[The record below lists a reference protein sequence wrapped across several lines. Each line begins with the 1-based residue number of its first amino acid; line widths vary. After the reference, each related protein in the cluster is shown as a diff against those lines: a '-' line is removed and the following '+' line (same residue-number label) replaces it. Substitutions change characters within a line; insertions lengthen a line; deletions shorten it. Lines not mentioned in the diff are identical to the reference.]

1 MSKKMKIVTIGGGS
15 SYTPEI
21 IEGFIQR
28 YDEMPIREIWLVDVE
43 AGREKLNVVGSLA
56 KRMVEAAGIDCQVHL
71 TLDRREALK
80 DADFV
85 TTQLRV
91 GQLDARIK
99 DERIPLSH
107 GLIGQETNGAGGFAK
122 ALRTIPVILDICRDM
137 EELCPDAWLINF
149 TNPSGIVTEAV
160 LKHSNIKCI
169 GLCNLSQSMQ
179 RMVAEILN
187 VDKSRFLLHLTGLN
201 HFLYG
206 THVYMDGKDV
216 MPEVLKNL
224 KYDSAHKPKNIPD
237 IPWLQEQI
245 QHLGVIP
252 CPYHQYYYA
261 TSDVLETQLQEFAE
275 HGTRGEVVQKVEHEL
290 FELYKNPALHD
301 KPKQLEQR
309 GGAYYS
315 EAACELISAIHND
328 KNLLMTVN
336 VRNNGA
342 IRSLPDNVAIETT
355 CVIGRYGAI
364 PLNNDP
370 LPPTVCGLVSLMKA
384 WEEMA
389 VEAAVTGDYGAALQ
403 ALTLNPLVPSG
414 KVAKVVLDQLLE
426 AHRAYLPQ
434 FFRE

>member
-1 MSKKMKIVTIGGGS
+1 MIKKIKIVTIGGGS

-28 YDEMPIREIWLVDVE
+28 YHELPLGEIWLVDVE
-43 AGREKLNVVGSLA
+43 AGREKLEIVGNLA
-56 KRMVEAAGIDCQVHL
+56 KRMVEAAGIDCKIHL

-80 DADFV
+80 GADFV
-85 TTQLRV
+85 TTQFRV
-91 GQLDARIK
+91 GQLEARIK
-99 DERIPLSH
+99 DERIPLAH
-107 GLIGQETNGAGGFAK
+107 GLIGQETNGAGGLAK

-137 EELCPDAWLINF
+137 EELCPEAWLINF

-160 LKHSNIKCI
+160 LKHSKIKCI

-179 RMVAEILN
+179 RMVAEILG
-187 VDKSRFLLHLTGLN
+187 VDTSRFVLQLVGLN

-216 MPEVLKNL
+216 LRHVLDNL
-224 KYDSAHKPKNIPD
+224 RYDSEHKPKNIPD

-261 TSDVLETQLQEFAE
+261 TSDVLEKQLAE
-275 HGTRGEVVQKVEHEL
+275 YNEQGTRGEIVKTVETAL
-290 FELYKNPALHD
+290 FELYKNPQLHEKPAQLAL
-301 KPKQLEQR
+301 R

-315 EAACELISAIHND
+315 EAACELINAIYND

-342 IRSLPDNVAIETT
+342 IRTLPDNVAIETT

-370 LPPTVCGLVSLMKA
+370 LPATVSGLVSLMKA

-414 KVAKVVLDQLLE
+414 KTAKKVLDELLQ
-426 AHRAYLPQ
+426 AHREYLPQ

>member
-1 MSKKMKIVTIGGGS
+1 MNKKLKIVTIGGGS

-28 YDEMPIREIWLVDVE
+28 YHELPIGEIWLVDVE
-43 AGREKLNVVGSLA
+43 AGNEKLSIVGELA

-107 GLIGQETNGAGGFAK
+107 GLIGQETNGAGGLAK

-137 EELCPDAWLINF
+137 EELCPEAWLINF
-149 TNPSGIVTEAV
+149 TNPSGMVTEAV
-160 LKHSNIKCI
+160 LKHSRIKCV

-179 RMVAEILN
+179 RMVAEILG

-216 MPEVLKNL
+216 MPEVLHKL
-224 KYDSAHKPKNIPD
+224 RYDSAHKPKNIPD

-252 CPYHQYYYA
+252 CPYHQYYYT
-261 TSDVLETQLQEFAE
+261 TSDVLEKQLQEYAE
-275 HGTRGEVVQKVEHEL
+275 HGTRGEVVKAVEHEL
-290 FELYKNPALHD
+290 FELYKNPQLHD
-301 KPKQLEQR
+301 KPKQL
-309 GGAYYS
+309 
-315 EAACELISAIHND
+315 
-328 KNLLMTVN
+328 
-336 VRNNGA
+336 
-342 IRSLPDNVAIETT
+342 
-355 CVIGRYGAI
+355 
-364 PLNNDP
+364 
-370 LPPTVCGLVSLMKA
+370 
-384 WEEMA
+384 
-389 VEAAVTGDYGAALQ
+389 
-403 ALTLNPLVPSG
+403 
-414 KVAKVVLDQLLE
+414 
-426 AHRAYLPQ
+426 
-434 FFRE
+434 